1 MKKITIVIILSMLS
15 LSMSLSQT
23 KYGVGFEFHTMPSA
37 LLASQGATQSLGVY
51 LPINTAT
58 LLIEPLVMYN
68 SSTQEI
74 EYDNFSY
81 DDYEYS
87 ESDLTLLIGIL
98 KPTERGKIRS
108 YFGVRFGYEWYEEDY
123 DNNDSDVEMEYLI
136 IAIIIS
142 SLVTLV
148 MYLDGKVCDYNR
160 TKGYFIKLFVFT
172 FIITT
177 IVYYMIRKGK
187 QLKLMM
193 GGNNVNHVDNVYTNI
208 PKF

>member
-1 MKKITIVIILSMLS
+1 MKKITLVIILSMLS
-15 LSMSLSQT
+15 LSMSVSQT

-98 KPTERGKIRS
+98 KPTVRGKIRS
-108 YFGVRFGYEWYEEDY
+108 YYGVRFGKEWYEEDY

-136 IAIIIS
+136 IAPTIGAEYYIS
-142 SLVTLV
+142 DNFSFGGEGMFTMLTREDNEDNYKMTSKENMLIPRFIV
-148 MYLDGKVCDYNR
+148 R
-160 TKGYFIKLFVFT
+160 FYF
-172 FIITT
+172 
-177 IVYYMIRKGK
+177 
-187 QLKLMM
+187 
-193 GGNNVNHVDNVYTNI
+193 
-208 PKF
+208 